1 MAHVAAVVLPE
12 RMLESTSP
20 DSDSAGPSNYY
31 VARPEKPLRS
41 FDNTATISSSNPGG
55 RDVSLDDQ
63 LTCQT
68 LLRLVNLPAKSRQTT
83 REAGTGTHSD
93 MVWKAFRELSSE
105 TRSTLPLQTLKRVLR
120 MVVPPPSALRKQWQ
134 SRIERCDGSDQSLA
148 AVTTY
153 PYENR
158 LQAVISAMRRS
169 EKLSMETEDE
179 KLGLE
184 QEPIARLN
192 QNLFSLNDYVFVL
205 RQFALTGY
213 LTGSEQVVKEIERL
227 GIPVNRKVHESR
239 LTTLSN
245 WVTANLD
252 IRRRFWAYQNVSRAD
267 ERRFGGLSAVLA
279 RTKLPG
285 LASRGRMPAF
295 FPPEIARLLGDM
307 LHSLRNKDALEYRSA
322 TLDLLLRV
330 AKEIERPEALNA
342 ILKAGYGIDLQF
354 PDVPESAID
363 VESRVTAKKGSGKRA
378 KRGSRAEE
386 DWVDQVTR
394 RTSEIDQAT
403 VSGATATM
411 PSAATTPDGVQQS
424 TTNPTEISVHA
435 MNTLV
440 NGLGTSGD
448 VWKMLQVF
456 EVLGNPLHT
465 NTKPVPSP
473 SASATSET
481 ASTAGESLQDKLV
494 RRTGKVTSTSP
505 QHEEDADPPMTLSE
519 ALQKEESSGARLSFF
534 GLSSTSDSQSN
545 LPNFFNQAEYLD
557 NVSDSNVV
565 ARRAEDFQSRQ
576 LTPNA
581 IQTDARD
588 PSRTAHYQTMSDRA
602 IRQILRDLE
611 ANGRYSYHSNTTTY
625 QALIR
630 HSARHAAWK
639 MKEDTVAARAMYSLG
654 GHFVKDAVHE
664 MIVRHNVLIEQW
676 VQVREWAIAQRA
688 LATQQAEAM
697 KRSDGLTEGAESSS
711 SHSAADEWLRTQL
724 AAIDSRKNW
733 LRSKIHHPAILVTAE
748 MVTPLFQALRAGKKL
763 DAERERMVR
772 IILQDVQRALEYLK
786 EEWEVLTG
794 RAWTSESHPSA
805 APTTKS
811 NPTPSTSDTTPSAS
825 EHEETL
831 TLRDNT
837 LPKTMEFDPIC
848 MATDH
853 RDSHRT
859 FQLSKHLSML
869 RRDLKGL
876 ERLLE
881 DETRRLERPEPAT
894 EPATGRTVDVDAT
907 EEMSL

>member
-1 MAHVAAVVLPE
+1 MAHQTVRTATSSRRTAHVAAAIVPE
-12 RMLESTSP
+12 RMTESTSP
-20 DSDSAGPSNYY
+20 DNDSAGPSNYY
-31 VARPEKPLRS
+31 IPRAEKSSRS
-41 FDNTATISSSNPGG
+41 FNNAGLVSSSNFDAQ
-55 RDVSLDDQ
+55 DVSLDDHT
-63 LTCQT
+63 TCQT
-68 LLRLVNLPAKSRQTT
+68 LLRLLNLPAKNRQTT
-83 REAGTGTHSD
+83 RETGSSTHSD
-93 MVWKAFRELSSE
+93 MVWKAFRELSNE

-120 MVVPPPSALRKQWQ
+120 MVVPPPSTIRNQWQ
-134 SRIERCDGSDQSLA
+134 SKIARCDGSEQSLA
-148 AVTTY
+148 AVTLY

-169 EKLSMETEDE
+169 EKNSMDNEDE

-184 QEPIARLN
+184 QEPIPRIN
-192 QNLFSLNDYVFVL
+192 QNLFSINDYVFVL

-213 LTGSEQVVKEIERL
+213 LTGSEQVVKEIARL

-239 LTTLSN
+239 LATLSN
-245 WVTANLD
+245 WVSANLD

-267 ERRFGGLSAVLA
+267 ERRFGGPSAVLA

-285 LASRGRMPAF
+285 LASRSRMPAF
-295 FPPEIARLLGDM
+295 FPPEIARMLGDM
-307 LHSLRNKDALEYRSA
+307 LHSLRNKDELEYRNA
-322 TLDLLLRV
+322 TLDVLLRV

-354 PDVPESAID
+354 PDVPESSID
-363 VESRVTAKKGSGKRA
+363 VENRVTAKKASGKRA

-394 RTSEIDQAT
+394 RTSEMDK
-403 VSGATATM
+403 ATASGSG
-411 PSAATTPDGVQQS
+411 SAAAVHSAPTMNNGQES
-424 TTNPTEISVHA
+424 NSNPTEISVHA

-440 NGLGTSGD
+440 DGLGTSGD

-465 NTKPVPSP
+465 KVHSS
-473 SASATSET
+473 SASET
-481 ASTAGESLQDKLV
+481 LQSAPTEGGSTEAKLV
-494 RRTGKVTSTSP
+494 RRTGKITSTSP
-505 QHEEDADPPMTLSE
+505 RHDEDADPPMTLSE

-534 GLSSTSDSQSN
+534 GLPSTNDLQTN
-545 LPNFFNQAEYLD
+545 LPNFFNQAEYND
-557 NVSDSNVV
+557 EVPDASVV
-565 ARRAEDFQSRQ
+565 ARRAEEFLSRQ
-576 LTPNA
+576 PSPKP

-588 PSRTAHYQTMSDRA
+588 PSRTASYQTMSDRA
-602 IRQILRDLE
+602 IRQVLRDLDS
-611 ANGRYSYHSNTTTY
+611 NGLHSHHSNTTTY

-639 MKEDTVAARAMYSLG
+639 MKQDTVAARAMYSLG

-664 MIVRHNVLIEQW
+664 MVARHNVLIEQW
-676 VQVREWAIAQRA
+676 VHVREWALAQRA

-697 KRSDGLTEGAESSS
+697 KRDHAPTAGAESTSS
-711 SHSAADEWLRTQL
+711 NAADQWLSNQL

-748 MVTPLFQALRAGKKL
+748 MVTPLFQALRAGKRL

-772 IILQDVQRALEYLK
+772 MVMQDVQRCLEYLK

-794 RAWTSESHPSA
+794 RGWKTENHPSSGA
-805 APTTKS
+805 TAASTPAAAGQTTSSSDHAEGAPTS
-811 NPTPSTSDTTPSAS
+811 QD
-825 EHEETL
+825 
-831 TLRDNT
+831 RV
-837 LPKTMEFDPIC
+837 LPKTTEFDPIYV
-848 MATDH
+848 ATDH

-869 RRDLKGL
+869 RRDLTGL

-881 DETRRLERPEPAT
+881 DEAKRLD
-894 EPATGRTVDVDAT
+894 GTVESVEGSAAV
-907 EEMSL
+907 